1 MASELRFSGVRQKD
15 FVSLSIIPGRH
26 GLAMEL
32 RHLRYFV
39 AVSEAGS
46 VTVAA
51 ERKLHTSQPSLSRQ
65 IRDLEAEIGAKLLT
79 RSVHGVVLTQAGQVF
94 LDHARLVLAQVET
107 AREAARRAVSPDVRS
122 LTLGFLSG
130 EDIEWLPEAMR
141 VLRAGF
147 PGIEVKVV
155 TGHSP
160 DIAQA
165 IAKRDIDL
173 GFIRPERHA
182 PDLDY
187 KLLRKEKLLAI
198 MPSDHRLQASR
209 AVDLAEFGDDKF
221 IGISETAPVLRP
233 IIEDYVHG
241 ARSSLVP
248 ISEADYLSMAISLV
262 SSTRGFALLPTVALP
277 LLPWSV
283 VSRPLRGIVP
293 TIDLVMA
300 YHKSNSSPPLRLLA
314 SKAEEMAAR
323 VSEKSLREQCV

>member
-1 MASELRFSGVRQKD
+1 
-15 FVSLSIIPGRH
+15 
-26 GLAMEL
+26 MEL

-39 AVSEAGS
+39 AVAETGS

-51 ERKLHTSQPSLSRQ
+51 ERRLHTSQPSLGRQ
-65 IRDLEAEIGAKLLT
+65 IRDLEAELGVKLFT
-79 RSVHGVVLTQAGQVF
+79 RSVHGVVVTQAGQAF
-94 LDHARLVLAQVET
+94 LDHARSVLAQVE
-107 AREAARRAVSPDVRS
+107 AARAAARSAASPDVRS

-141 VLRAGF
+141 VLRAEF

-160 DIAQA
+160 E
-165 IAKRDIDL
+165 IAKAVATRDIDL
-173 GFIRPERHA
+173 GFIRPERYA

-209 AVDLAEFGDDKF
+209 AVDLAEFDGEKF

-241 ARSSLVP
+241 ARSSVVP
-248 ISEADYLSMAISLV
+248 IGEADYLSMAISLV

-300 YHKSNSSPPLRLLA
+300 YHKSNDAPPLRLLA
-314 SKAEEMAAR
+314 SKAEEMATR
-323 VSEKSLREQCV
+323 VSEDSLKEQRV